1 MGASPTWGPQ
11 IAKSGKNELK
21 IPKITLLLT
30 KNPRDPESS
39 SALPDPGMSR
49 DPSRQV
55 IGKSQIPY
63 FLRDNFGTELYVF
76 VKVYTL
82 ARLRNRTSL
91 LYRDFAFPTYLF
103 RSLFVIVSRE
113 RERAKELECKSC
125 VTCFLSHRLSI
136 ARIMA

>member
-1 MGASPTWGPQ
+1 M
-11 IAKSGKNELK
+11 LK
-21 IPKITLLLT
+21 
-30 KNPRDPESS
+30 RDQFSCYFAGRES
-39 SALPDPGMSR
+39 LIDR
-49 DPSRQV
+49 KWV
-55 IGKSQIPY
+55 
-63 FLRDNFGTELYVF
+63 FVF